1 MEAFNGEIEGTI
13 KRLESPYLPEVTE
26 VRVSNTVW
34 RIFSVQNSPL
44 TFLQKPAFS
53 LLKSRLAKG
62 SLGCLFFGFCHN
74 AGYQLQKTPW
84 KPSLKALLA
93 FVETIVCRFS
103 FLFAT
108 HLLLEHLSAQLNTA
122 ATAHSALRHN
132 VRVLQADLVKKTFP
146 KCSFTWNPTL
156 LICRCTL

>member
-1 MEAFNGEIEGTI
+1 MHSIDLFHLFQMYSFLPIGFREMV
-13 KRLESPYLPEVTE
+13 KYCLEEFFRSKLPH
-26 VRVSNTVW
+26 
-34 RIFSVQNSPL
+34 
-44 TFLQKPAFS
+44 TFLQKTAFS

-62 SLGCLFFGFCHN
+62 SLGCLIFGFCHN

-93 FVETIVCRFS
+93 LVETIGRRFS

-108 HLLLEHLSAQLNTA
+108 HLLLEHLSAQLDTA

-132 VRVLQADLVKKTFP
+132 VRVLQAYLVKKTFP